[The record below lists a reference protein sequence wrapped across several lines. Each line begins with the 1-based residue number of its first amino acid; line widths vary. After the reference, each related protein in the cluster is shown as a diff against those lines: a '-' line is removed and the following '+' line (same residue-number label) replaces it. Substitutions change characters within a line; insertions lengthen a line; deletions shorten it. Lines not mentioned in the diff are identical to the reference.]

1 MFVTL
6 HFKTTQHFKTMKN
19 LLVILISGGF
29 LFSCIKHV
37 VIPPPL
43 PQVDLSATFVADTN
57 GTQFGYATDV
67 NGFYVQATNY
77 REILS
82 SPQPSNIKYF
92 SAILS
97 TNFTDL
103 FKVSIGRDYWDA
115 VNGPFP
121 PVNQFRVYFESM
133 RNVSLPFSD
142 DANSGVML
150 EWRDANNQLWK
161 TSASSPLPQS
171 FVFTSVVQE
180 SDEEGDYVR
189 FTANFSATFYSPD
202 MSQQR
207 TLNNGQYVGYFKN
220 N

>member
-1 MFVTL
+1 
-6 HFKTTQHFKTMKN
+6 MKN

-43 PQVDLSATFVADTN
+43 PVVDLSASFSADTN
-57 GTQFGYATDV
+57 GVQISYIKDL

-92 SAILS
+92 STIQSSNL
-97 TNFTDL
+97 TDL
-103 FKVSIGRDYWDA
+103 FKVSVGRDFWDA
-115 VNGPFP
+115 ANGTFP
-121 PVNQFRVYFESM
+121 TVGQFKVYFESM
-133 RNVSLPFSD
+133 LNVSLPFSD
-142 DANSGVML
+142 DATQGVLL
-150 EWRDANNQLWK
+150 EWRDSNNQLWK
-161 TSASSPLPQS
+161 TVAASPQPKS
-171 FVFTSVVQE
+171 FVFTSITQE
-180 SDEEGDYVR
+180 SDESGDYVK
-189 FTANFSATFYSPD
+189 FTAVFTATFFSPD

-207 TLNNGQYVGYFKN
+207 TLTNGQYVGYFKN

>member
-1 MFVTL
+1 
-6 HFKTTQHFKTMKN
+6 
-19 LLVILISGGF
+19 
-29 LFSCIKHV
+29 
-37 VIPPPL
+37 
-43 PQVDLSATFVADTN
+43 LSASFIADTN
-57 GTQFGYATDV
+57 GTQFSYATGV

-92 SAILS
+92 STILS
-97 TNFTDL
+97 TNLTDM
-103 FKVSIGRDYWDA
+103 FKVSIGRDFWDA
-115 VNGPFP
+115 ATGAFP

-133 RNVSLPFSD
+133 LNVSLPFSD
-142 DANSGVML
+142 DAMNGVML
-150 EWRDANNQLWK
+150 EWRDANNQLWR

-189 FTANFSATFYSPD
+189 FTATFTATFYSPD

-207 TLNNGQYVGYFKN
+207 TLNNGQFVGYFKN